1 MKIESNKINEST
13 KEGSIRLTPEDED
26 DIWELSESFRGV
38 HGIDITSYR
47 RET

>member
-26 DIWELSESFRGV
+26 DIWELLESFCVV
-38 HGIDITSYR
+38 HEIDTISYR
-47 RET
+47 REM